1 MFRIRL
7 CRGEM
12 VVELEGDADAVQAQL
27 ALLQSEGYGRL
38 LEFFGL
44 GTQAP
49 ARRPPVPEP
58 PADGAI
64 PLAPIAEPALSL
76 RFLLDRIILP
86 RSTAD
91 FAADLD
97 GNGNRAN
104 AFGGLIAALTA
115 SNLDVQASVDAGT
128 ASFASPVL
136 LTFNTEEFDLTI
148 DQRADVRIEAGTVVD
163 AAERKF
169 EVDASQPAA
178 LLTGWL
184 RGGMWRSQA
193 PSEGGTRVAVAVRLD
208 LSGGAPAVLVLQ
220 AAQVS
225 FTLPAD
231 GSAILDGQLAGALAS
246 DDVDR
251 ELVPA
256 LAQTM
261 TAAITDADGSEAAT
275 VLSPLLRAALAPE
288 VALEGGEPD
297 ALSVGIGFRAGHA
310 TF

>member
-1 MFRIRL
+1 
-7 CRGEM
+7 
-12 VVELEGDADAVQAQL
+12 
-27 ALLQSEGYGRL
+27 
-38 LEFFGL
+38 
-44 GTQAP
+44 
-49 ARRPPVPEP
+49 
-58 PADGAI
+58 
-64 PLAPIAEPALSL
+64 
-76 RFLLDRIILP
+76 
-86 RSTAD
+86 
-91 FAADLD
+91 
-97 GNGNRAN
+97 
-104 AFGGLIAALTA
+104 
-115 SNLDVQASVDAGT
+115 
-128 ASFASPVL
+128 
-136 LTFNTEEFDLTI
+136 
-148 DQRADVRIEAGTVVD
+148 
-163 AAERKF
+163 
-169 EVDASQPAA
+169 
-178 LLTGWL
+178 
-184 RGGMWRSQA
+184 MWRSQA
-193 PSEGGTRVAVAVRLD
+193 PSEGGTRVAVTVRLD
-208 LSGGAPAVLVLQ
+208 LSGGAPAVFVLQ